1 MALADTEDFKLFLD
15 LFEVDS
21 TNKET
26 MDTYSELQKA
36 CKDLFMEVKDLS
48 DADYERLTRKSPDIK

>member
-1 MALADTEDFKLFLD
+1 MADTEDFKLFLD

-21 TNKET
+21 TNKEA
-26 MDTYSELQKA
+26 MDTYSELQKV
-36 CKDLFMEVKDLS
+36 CKDRFMKVKDLS

>member
-1 MALADTEDFKLFLD
+1 MVNIEDFKSFLD

-26 MDTYSELQKA
+26 TGIYSEFQEA
-36 CKDLFMEVKDLS
+36 CEDLFMDVRDLS
-48 DADYERLTRKSPDIK
+48 DADYERLTRKSPDIE

>member
-1 MALADTEDFKLFLD
+1 MADTEDFKSFLD

-21 TNKET
+21 TNKKT
-26 MDTYSELQKA
+26 MDTYSEFRKA

-48 DADYERLTRKSPDIK
+48 DADYERLTRESPVIK